1 MQGPRSEPCAS
12 MMVCVPVSAGE
23 CVYMFKPACVRGC
36 DNVGME
42 VCAYE
47 RVRDHVIVCL

>member
-1 MQGPRSEPCAS
+1 MQGPWSEPRAS
-12 MMVCVPVSAGE
+12 MMVCVLVSAGE
-23 CVYMFKPACVRGC
+23 CVYMSKPVCVRGC

-47 RVRDHVIVCL
+47 REST